1 MAIDY
6 LDSVRVLTKKETLHA
21 TGLSEDTWDRLKER
35 GETPPET
42 QLSERR
48 FGYRLIDVKEWLDR
62 RRIGR
67 AAATAAILFLTIIDF
82 STLPSPPARLLTG
95 VAHMN
100 QPARISRVRVGLKS
114 LP

>member
-1 MAIDY
+1 MPSSHPAPASGRTPTGEERHHGKDY

-48 FGYRLIDVKEWLDR
+48 FGYRLVDVKKWLDR
-62 RRIGR
+62 RRIGQ
-67 AAATAAILFLTIIDF
+67 ATATAAILFLTIIIF
-82 STLPSPPARLLTG
+82 PT
-95 VAHMN
+95 
-100 QPARISRVRVGLKS
+100 
-114 LP
+114 